1 MFWLITITSTILV
14 IVILLLPAIKMRDY
28 EKITDSQQENEIR
41 KLKDKINFYK
51 VICFL
56 FVIPIVSFGIYVL
69 VGLPDSLQITNQTF
83 QSKHSTRSSTLGNMP
98 KK

>member
-41 KLKDKINFYK
+41 KLKNKINFYK

-69 VGLPDSLQITNQTF
+69 VGLPDSLQII
-83 QSKHSTRSSTLGNMP
+83 
-98 KK
+98 